1 MNVKVVL
8 SCYNG
13 ANNIERQLDSI
24 FHQVGVDV
32 SVLIRDDGSAD
43 ESLRII
49 RKYASSHPDKR
60 LEILEGKNTGYAW
73 SFWLGLRQAGDADYY
88 AFSDQDDYWDENK
101 LIKCIEKFDDRHPDT
116 PQLCYCRM
124 TRSDTSLAPL
134 REQVNVLKPE
144 QLSKKLVLTQ
154 TYNYGAAT
162 VFNISAKEL
171 ICRVFPQKENVP
183 HDMWCGL
190 ICYWFGSVY
199 YVDESLY
206 HWIRYSSSVTGE
218 GTRLSGIKY
227 RVKETLKGKSYI
239 NVADELINYYNDLL
253 SDEDR
258 IFLEMMVHYQNNLK
272 YKFELLRDCEFRRKS
287 ILGTVVLK
295 MGILFNKL

>member
-8 SCYNG
+8 SSYNG

-32 SVLIRDDGSAD
+32 SVLIRDDGSTD

-49 RKYASSHPDKR
+49 RKYASLHPNRR
-60 LEILEGKNTGYAW
+60 LEIIEGENVGFAR
-73 SFWLGLRQAGDADYY
+73 SFWLGLKQAEEADYY
-88 AFSDQDDYWDENK
+88 AFSDQDDCWDENK
-101 LIKCIEKFDDRHPDT
+101 LLKCIKMFDDAYPDV
-116 PQLCYCRM
+116 PQLCYCKM
-124 TRSDTSLAPL
+124 TRSDISLMPQ
-134 REQVNVLKPE
+134 REQVDVLKPE
-144 QLSKKLVLTQ
+144 ELNKKLVLTQ

-162 VFNISAKEL
+162 VFNSSAKEL
-171 ICRVFPQKENVP
+171 ICRWFPQKKDVP

-206 HWIRYSSSVTGE
+206 YWIRYSSSVTGE

-227 RVKETLKGKSYI
+227 RVKETLQGKSYI

-258 IFLEMMVHYQNNLK
+258 TFLQMLIYYKENLK
-272 YKFELLRDCEFRRKS
+272 YKFDLLRDCEFRRKT
-287 ILGTVVLK
+287 ILGTVMLK
-295 MGILFNKL
+295 IGILFNKF